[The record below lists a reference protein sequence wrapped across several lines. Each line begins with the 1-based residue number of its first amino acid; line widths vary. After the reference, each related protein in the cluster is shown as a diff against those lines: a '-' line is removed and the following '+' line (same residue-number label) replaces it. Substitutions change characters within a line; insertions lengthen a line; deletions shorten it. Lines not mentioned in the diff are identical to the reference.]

1 MNKNISIEF
10 ARNYDVYSIENHWT
24 SPNVIFNQ
32 SIEYLKKD
40 ALLLDIGIGTGL
52 SSEPF
57 KKAGLKIYG
66 LDNSEHMLAICE
78 SKNIADTLK
87 LHDTNDLPLPFPDQM
102 FDCVIANGIFHLIGY
117 IKSLLGDIKRLLK
130 RNSIFAFTIDKYEA
144 NNSKD
149 YSITKINGIWHKYN
163 DENNFYTYR
172 HSNEYILELL
182 KNLNFSNLK
191 IMDFCAFKSIN
202 ENREVDFRAYITKL
216 N

>member
-1 MNKNISIEF
+1 MNKNISREF
-10 ARNYDVYSIENHWT
+10 AQNYDVYSIENHWT
-24 SPNVIFNQ
+24 SPNVLFNQ

-52 SSEPF
+52 SAEPF

-66 LDNSEHMLAICE
+66 LDNSEHMLEICA
-78 SKNIADTLK
+78 SKNIADTLI
-87 LHDTNDLPLPFPDQM
+87 LHDINVLPLPFPNQM
-102 FDCVIANGIFHLIGY
+102 FDGVIANGLFHLTGY

-130 RNSIFAFTIDKYEA
+130 RNAIFAFTIDKYVA
-144 NNSKD
+144 SNSND
-149 YSITKINGIWHKYN
+149 DSIPMINGIWQKYN
-163 DENNFYTYR
+163 AEYNFYTYK

-191 IMDFCAFKSIN
+191 ILDFCAFKSIN
-202 ENREVDFRAYITKL
+202 ENREVYFRAYVNKL